1 MIAMGITH
9 ANRLDDALR
18 LALRDRRDLDEFFA
32 EGRDE
37 PFFIK
42 NLERVQGDERD
53 AIILSVGYGKAADG
67 RLLYHF
73 GPINLEGGER
83 RLNVAVTRAKRRMTV
98 VSSFGSADM
107 DPKRASSRGAQ
118 LLRDYLIYAES
129 RGADLGDGAAEHP
142 PLNPF
147 EIEVRDHLER
157 AGVPLVAQL
166 GASGYRIDFAAQHP
180 QRPGQFVLAIECD
193 GASYHSSATA
203 RDRDRLRQDQ
213 LERLGWRFHR
223 IWSGDW
229 FGDRERAVARAV
241 AAYRRP
247 SRTPTRE
254 GFASGR
260 RRVRRRARLPLH
272 PPRRR
277 RSRNHRRRPSAAP
290 DRPSAARH
298 RSTNTAGGSSP
309 RSRPGSSRTPSCA
322 RRIS

>member
-107 DPKRASSRGAQ
+107 DPKRMSSRGAQ

-241 AAYRRP
+241 AAYRQAVADADAGGLRVRAAASASP
-247 SRTPTRE
+247 STPTAPSAPPPPKPEPPATPVR
-254 GFASGR
+254 GPRPAIGR
-260 RRVRRRARLPLH
+260 SSSIDKYSRWQLAALRAAIQESRAK
-272 PPRRR
+272 RRR
-277 RSRNHRRRPSAAP
+277 R
-290 DRPSAARH
+290 
-298 RSTNTAGGSSP
+298 
-309 RSRPGSSRTPSCA
+309 
-322 RRIS
+322 